1 MHFTVPLSDFNRR
14 VKNDFLLLQADIA
27 SAFLVEVTGEG
38 HPVKTGRLRASW
50 RIYRSDQ
57 DTDVGGPSD
66 AIPFDYVARKD
77 FGSLFVT
84 NGVWYGP
91 AIDQGIGNRPARNF
105 VDPAVERVARRFGGG
120 R

>member
-1 MHFTVPLSDFNRR
+1 MYFTKPLSDFNRF
-14 VKNDFLLLQADIA
+14 VKNEFLLLQADIA

-38 HPVKTGRLRASW
+38 HPVLTGRLRASW

-57 DTDVGGPSD
+57 GTDVGGPSSV
-66 AIPFDYVARKD
+66 IPFDYVARKD

-84 NGVWYGP
+84 NNVWYGP

-105 VDPAVERVARRFGGG
+105 VDPALERVARRFGGG

>member
-1 MHFTVPLSDFNRR
+1 MQFHRPLADFNRV

-38 HPVKTGRLRASW
+38 HPVDTGRLRASW

-57 DTDVGGPSD
+57 DTDVGSPSN

-105 VDPAVERVARRFGGG
+105 VEPALERVIRRFGAK
-120 R
+120 